1 MVTLEPAY
9 VDVLKSSFYI
19 YDTYL
24 DNINYDSSI
33 FGSLDDSYYF
43 GDIFFSF
50 FYNILLFLVVSY
62 GFFFFFS
69 IDYPLY
75 SSIN

>member
-19 YDTYL
+19 HDTYL

-33 FGSLDDSYYF
+33 LGSLDDSYYF